1 MVDEIAKQILEY
13 RNQHIQHVKVSEE
26 SKTFVP
32 YYDSIIEKSLRGDLC
47 RIKMN
52 PLTKSK
58 VNNQALRATMMAKS
72 IDLYHIDDKNH
83 LIHHQ

>member
-1 MVDEIAKQILEY
+1 MKI
-13 RNQHIQHVKVSEE
+13 SEE

-47 RIKMN
+47 RVKMS

-72 IDLYHIDDKNH
+72 KDLYQVDDNNH